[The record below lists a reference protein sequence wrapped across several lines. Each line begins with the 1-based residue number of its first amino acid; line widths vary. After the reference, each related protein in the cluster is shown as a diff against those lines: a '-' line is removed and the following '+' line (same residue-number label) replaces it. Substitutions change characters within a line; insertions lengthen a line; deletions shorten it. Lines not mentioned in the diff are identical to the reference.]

1 MQDNTSCCC
10 ENGGSS
16 KDRLENCVV
25 CGKPLVYFSEEK
37 LLQCHICGKMKP
49 ANAACGDGHFVCDEC
64 HSSGGAA
71 VLDYLLNS
79 SERDPMVLFLQVCQL
94 DGVHLH
100 GPEHHSMVPCVLL
113 TAYRNCGGKL
123 DLQTALPEGWKRG
136 QKLVGG
142 ACGFLGVCGA
152 ASGAGIFASIVSGA
166 TPLTPRQWSIP
177 QKLTAAC
184 LEAMTKIGG
193 PRCCKRTGRIA
204 IECAAQF
211 SGKEFGVPLPCSQP
225 KCDYSG
231 RNRECI
237 RRRCPFFAPTWP

>member
-10 ENGGSS
+10 ENGGNS
-16 KDRLENCVV
+16 KERPENCAV

-37 LLQCHICGKMKP
+37 LMQCHICGKMKP
-49 ANAACGDGHFVCDEC
+49 ANAACEDGHFVCDEC

-113 TAYRNCGGKL
+113 TAYRNCGGEL

-136 QKLVGG
+136 QKLAGG

-166 TPLTPRQWSIP
+166 TPLPPRQWAIP
-177 QKLTAAC
+177 QKLTAVC
-184 LEAMTKIGG
+184 LEAMTEIGG

-237 RRRCPFFAPTWP
+237 RRRCPFFAPTGS